1 LVVNGDGHDRVI
13 GAGAA
18 RLDRCR
24 RGRPSSAGWG
34 DTPGSDVQTVRVTHV
49 AYRFRPQLTRPVM
62 VCAFAGWNDGGEA
75 ATTAVRTLR
84 SQWGAR
90 RFAEIDPEEFYDFQ
104 VNRPTVRLVEGST
117 RRIYWPASRFFS
129 ARINDRDAIVF
140 VGVEPNVR
148 WRTYAGSILQ
158 VCTDFD
164 VSLLVTLG
172 AFLADV
178 PHTRPAPV
186 NAASEDPDWLAKP
199 GVLAA
204 RYEGPTGIVGVV
216 NAAAA
221 RANLPAVSLWAAA
234 PHYLPQS
241 RNPKVALA
249 LLESLR
255 DLTGLEVDTGEIELA
270 ARVFEREV
278 SEAIEEDGNLAAYV
292 SRLEEAS
299 EVMGDDED
307 EDEALQAASGD
318 DIAAELERFLREH
331 NGSTED

>member
-1 LVVNGDGHDRVI
+1 MAHME
-13 GAGAA
+13 
-18 RLDRCR
+18 
-24 RGRPSSAGWG
+24 
-34 DTPGSDVQTVRVTHV
+34 
-49 AYRFRPQLTRPVM
+49 YRFRPELSRPVM
-62 VCAFAGWNDGGEA
+62 VCAFGGWNDGGEA

-104 VNRPTVRLVEGST
+104 VHRPTARLVEGST
-117 RRIYWPASRFFS
+117 RRIDWPASRFFS

-140 VGVEPNVR
+140 VGVEPNMR
-148 WRTYAGSILQ
+148 WRTYAGTILQ
-158 VCTDFD
+158 VCNDLD

-186 NAASEDPDWLAKP
+186 NAASDDEDWLAKP
-199 GVLAA
+199 GVLPA
-204 RYEGPTGIVGVV
+204 RYEGPTGIVGVL
-216 NAAAA
+216 NSAAS
-221 RANLPAVSLWAAA
+221 RAGLPALSLWAAA

-249 LLESLR
+249 LLEALR
-255 DLTGLEVDTGEIELA
+255 DMTGLEIDTGEIELA

-278 SEAIEEDGNLAAYV
+278 TEAIEEDGNLAAYV
-292 SRLEEAS
+292 RRLEEAS
-299 EVMGDDED
+299 EVSGDEDDEAS
-307 EDEALQAASGD
+307 ALHVASGE

>member
-1 LVVNGDGHDRVI
+1 M
-13 GAGAA
+13 
-18 RLDRCR
+18 
-24 RGRPSSAGWG
+24 
-34 DTPGSDVQTVRVTHV
+34 RVTHV
-49 AYRFRPQLTRPVM
+49 DYRTRPELSKPVM
-62 VCAFAGWNDGGEA
+62 VCAFGGWNDGGEA

-90 RFAEIDPEEFYDFQ
+90 RFAEIDPEEFFDFQ

-117 RRIYWPASRFFS
+117 RRVDWPASRFFS

-140 VGVEPNVR
+140 VGVEPNLR
-148 WRTYAGSILQ
+148 WRTYAGTILQ
-158 VCTDFD
+158 VCSDMD

-186 NAASEDPDWLAKP
+186 NAASEDEDWLAKP
-199 GVLAA
+199 GVVAA

-216 NAAAA
+216 NSAAS
-221 RANLPAVSLWAAA
+221 RAGVPALSLWAAA

-249 LLESLR
+249 LLEALR
-255 DLTGLEVDTGEIELA
+255 DLTGLEIDTGEIELA

-292 SRLEEAS
+292 RRLEEAS
-299 EVMGDDED
+299 ETMGADDE
-307 EDEALQAASGD
+307 EPSLQHASGD

>member
-1 LVVNGDGHDRVI
+1 MR
-13 GAGAA
+13 
-18 RLDRCR
+18 RWTSTRCT
-24 RGRPSSAGWG
+24 RGRPAPTS
-34 DTPGSDVQTVRVTHV
+34 VRTGAPAFGARDDRHPASEHTRGVTHGD
-49 AYRFRPQLTRPVM
+49 YQPRPELSNPVM
-62 VCAFAGWNDGGEA
+62 VCAFGGWNDGGEA

-104 VNRPTVRLVEGST
+104 VHRPTVRLIEGST
-117 RRIYWPASRFFS
+117 RRIDWPASRFFS

-140 VGVEPNVR
+140 VGVEPNMR
-148 WRTYAGSILQ
+148 WRTYADAILQ
-158 VCTDFD
+158 VCNDLD

-186 NAASEDPDWLAKP
+186 NAASEDEAWLARP
-199 GVLAA
+199 GILPA
-204 RYEGPTGIVGVV
+204 RYEGPTGIVGVL
-216 NAAAA
+216 NSAAS
-221 RANLPAVSLWAAA
+221 RAGLSALSLWAAA

-249 LLESLR
+249 LLEALR
-255 DLTGLEVDTGEIELA
+255 DLTGLEIDTGEIDLA

-278 SEAIEEDGNLAAYV
+278 TEAIEEDGNLAAYV
-292 SRLEEAS
+292 RRLEEAS
-299 EVMGDDED
+299 EVDGDED
-307 EDEALQAASGD
+307 DDASALQVASGE